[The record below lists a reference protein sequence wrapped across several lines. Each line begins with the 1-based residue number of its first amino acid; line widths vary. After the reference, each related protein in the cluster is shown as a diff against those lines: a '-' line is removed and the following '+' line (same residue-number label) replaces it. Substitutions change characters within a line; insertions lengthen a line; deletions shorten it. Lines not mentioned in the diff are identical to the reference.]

1 MEFKMKKP
9 CFGAKKQNFPSV
21 PGYVGD
27 APVGECDDDLE
38 GGGLDAGQG
47 DVDVVLEREVG
58 EVRAQHLREQLGDG
72 RDHTPEDG
80 VISYQSLVSLESLC
94 ES

>member
-1 MEFKMKKP
+1 MQKYVSSSF
-9 CFGAKKQNFPSV
+9 

-27 APVGECDDDLE
+27 APVCERDDDLE
-38 GGGLDAGQG
+38 CCGLDAGQG

-58 EVRAQHLREQLGDG
+58 EVRAEDLREQLGDG

-80 VISYQSLVSLESLC
+80 WCKVSIISHWRLS
-94 ES
+94 